1 VVADETNEEVEATAE
16 TAATNV
22 VVINEPKELER
33 SESNDNDQPQETPLT
48 PKPSLQEINQPE
60 VQQEVPQETPQEAP
74 QEALQ
79 EVQQEAP
86 QEAPQEVQ
94 QEVQQETPQE
104 VPHHHHEIHNEAE
117 AATMIQATFRGYK
130 ARKELK
136 EGSTKGPESTP
147 HLSPEPPK
155 QEEEDNSSSAQE
167 AESTPSGQQQT
178 ESSTSKST
186 NDLDHAATK
195 IQATFRGFRA
205 RKEFSARKD
214 EGSSASSSLSSAI

>member
-1 VVADETNEEVEATAE
+1 MVADETNEEVEATA
-16 TAATNV
+16 ATNV
-22 VVINEPKELER
+22 VVINEPQELER

-60 VQQEVPQETPQEAP
+60 VQQEVPQEAP
-74 QEALQ
+74 QEA
-79 EVQQEAP
+79 QQEAP
-86 QEAPQEVQ
+86 QEAPQEAL

-136 EGSTKGPESTP
+136 EGSTKSPESTP

-155 QEEEDNSSSAQE
+155 QEEDNSSSAQE

-178 ESSTSKST
+178 ELSTSKST

-205 RKEFSARKD
+205 RKELSARKD
-214 EGSSASSSLSSAI
+214 EGSSASSSLSLSSAI

>member
-1 VVADETNEEVEATAE
+1 MVADETNEVEVEATAE
-16 TAATNV
+16 TTATNV
-22 VVINEPKELER
+22 VVINEPQELER

-48 PKPSLQEINQPE
+48 PKPSLQEINQLE
-60 VQQEVPQETPQEAP
+60 VQQEVPQEAP
-74 QEALQ
+74 QETQ
-79 EVQQEAP
+79 

-94 QEVQQETPQE
+94 QETQHETQQE

-136 EGSTKGPESTP
+136 EGSTKSPESTP

-178 ESSTSKST
+178 ELSTSKST

-205 RKEFSARKD
+205 RKEFTARKD
-214 EGSSASSSLSSAI
+214 EGSSASSSLFRGVRNIICMHLAYF